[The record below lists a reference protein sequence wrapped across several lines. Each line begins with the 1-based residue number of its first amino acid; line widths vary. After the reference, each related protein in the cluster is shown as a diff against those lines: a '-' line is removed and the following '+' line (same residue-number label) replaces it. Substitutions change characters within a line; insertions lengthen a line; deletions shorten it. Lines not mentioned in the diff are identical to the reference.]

1 MTAPSANTSP
11 AAGTPAATAA
21 AAMSQASQPVR
32 RPRRGRQVRSGMET
46 LLVYVLLIVVG
57 VVVVFPFA
65 FMLANS
71 LKTGPEVSR
80 FPPTLLPQAPKTVTI
95 EGQAEP
101 LPVYAIPVDGVPME
115 MVPIQVGIAAG
126 VFLDPAAPT
135 AQPPLAWP
143 LEFAT
148 PVLTSDGQPETVV
161 IDGTP
166 LALFDV
172 SVNGDVQRLAKERE
186 TAVAEFIAVGDPEV
200 VSYAVLRTAVP
211 VESPTAHPENYDE
224 VLARVGFA
232 RNLTNTMLVTMAV
245 VIGQLV
251 TSILGGFAF
260 ARIRFPGRDR
270 LFFIYLGSIM
280 VPFVVLIIPLYQLM
294 VAIGWVDKIASLVFP
309 WLITA
314 YGTFLMRQFF
324 ITVPKELEEAAII
337 DGASR
342 WTILWRIF
350 VPLSLPAVATLTT
363 FSFLYAW
370 NSFVWPFVVISG
382 GNVDAQVLTVA
393 LQQFVGRAQDA
404 PQLIFAGVTI
414 AVTVPVIA
422 FILVQRYYVA
432 NVSTSGIK

>member
-1 MTAPSANTSP
+1 
-11 AAGTPAATAA
+11 
-21 AAMSQASQPVR
+21 
-32 RPRRGRQVRSGMET
+32 
-46 LLVYVLLIVVG
+46 
-57 VVVVFPFA
+57 
-65 FMLANS
+65 
-71 LKTGPEVSR
+71 
-80 FPPTLLPQAPKTVTI
+80 
-95 EGQAEP
+95 
-101 LPVYAIPVDGVPME
+101 
-115 MVPIQVGIAAG
+115 
-126 VFLDPAAPT
+126 
-135 AQPPLAWP
+135 
-143 LEFAT
+143 
-148 PVLTSDGQPETVV
+148 
-161 IDGTP
+161 
-166 LALFDV
+166 
-172 SVNGDVQRLAKERE
+172 
-186 TAVAEFIAVGDPEV
+186 
-200 VSYAVLRTAVP
+200 
-211 VESPTAHPENYDE
+211 
-224 VLARVGFA
+224 
-232 RNLTNTMLVTMAV
+232 MLVTMAV